1 MESALQVF
9 KGGRALAVLGNS
21 ITTDHISPIGH
32 ITQESPAGLKLK
44 SMNVAPVDFNNYGAR
59 RMNFEIMVRG
69 TFANVRL
76 RNQMVPGIEGG
87 LTAHQ
92 PDGRQ
97 MTIYDA
103 AVQYAKE
110 RVPLFVF
117 AGEEYGTGSA
127 RDWAAKGTR
136 LLGVRA
142 VIANSFERI
151 HRSNLVGLGVLPL
164 QFAPGTTPVTLGLRG
179 DEEFDL
185 LGLDDRAKPG
195 QAATL
200 VIRRGKDETRVPLI
214 LRLDTE
220 AELSYIR
227 KGGLLPYVL
236 DRLIGKTS
244 HETVS

>member
-1 MESALQVF
+1 
-9 KGGRALAVLGNS
+9 
-21 ITTDHISPIGH
+21 
-32 ITQESPAGLKLK
+32 
-44 SMNVAPVDFNNYGAR
+44 MNVAPVDFNNYGAR
-59 RMNFEIMVRG
+59 RMNYEIMVRG

-76 RNQMVPGIEGG
+76 RNQMVPGTEGG
-87 LTAHQ
+87 VTAHQ
-92 PDGRQ
+92 PDGQQ
-97 MTIYDA
+97 MRIYDA
-103 AVQYAKE
+103 AVQYAKK

-151 HRSNLVGLGVLPL
+151 HRSNLVGLGVVPL

-185 LGLDDRAKPG
+185 LGLDDSAKPG
-195 QAATL
+195 QTATL
-200 VIRRGKDETRVPLI
+200 VIRRGKDETRVPLT

-227 KGGLLPYVL
+227 RGGLLPYVL
-236 DRLIGKTS
+236 NRLIGKTS
-244 HETVS
+244 RETVS